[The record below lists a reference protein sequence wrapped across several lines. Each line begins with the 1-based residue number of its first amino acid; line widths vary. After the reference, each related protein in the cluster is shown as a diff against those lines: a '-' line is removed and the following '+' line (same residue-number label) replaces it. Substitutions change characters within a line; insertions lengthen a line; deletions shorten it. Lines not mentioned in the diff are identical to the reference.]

1 MSDLSEGIT
10 ALLNDP
16 KSMEQFKTLAGAF
29 LQSAGNKANGP
40 AAAANAYSQNLGN
53 GAPDG
58 GINIDPEVLK
68 TLAGALSG
76 LSGGASP
83 NTGGRAAFA
92 GGNSG
97 GNGGGN
103 GAASGFGGNSGNGS
117 ASENSGNLGNLGNLG
132 DLGALSGLSGGL
144 SSLLPG
150 GDSGFDLGAMMKILN
165 ILKTNVSDD
174 RAQLLLALRPH
185 LSEERRHRV
194 DKAVKILK
202 LVSLVPIFKEQGI
215 LNF

>member
-16 KSMEQFKTLAGAF
+16 KSMEQFKALAGAF

-40 AAAANAYSQNLGN
+40 TAAENAYSQNRGN
-53 GAPDG
+53 SAPNG

-68 TLAGALSG
+68 TLAGTLSG

-83 NTGGRAAFA
+83 NPGGSAAFA

-97 GNGGGN
+97 EN
-103 GAASGFGGNSGNGS
+103 GAASSFGGNSGNGS
-117 ASENSGNLGNLGNLG
+117 AAENPGNPGNLGNLS

-144 SSLLPG
+144 SSFLPG

-194 DKAVKILK
+194 DKAVRILK
-202 LVSLVPIFKEQGI
+202 LVSLVPIFKEQGL

>member
-16 KSMEQFKTLAGAF
+16 KSMEQFKALAGAF

-40 AAAANAYSQNLGN
+40 AAAENAYSQNRGN
-53 GAPDG
+53 SAPDG

-68 TLAGALSG
+68 TLAG
-76 LSGGASP
+76 
-83 NTGGRAAFA
+83 T
-92 GGNSG
+92 
-97 GNGGGN
+97 
-103 GAASGFGGNSGNGS
+103 
-117 ASENSGNLGNLGNLG
+117 
-132 DLGALSGLSGGL
+132 LSGLSGGL
-144 SSLLPG
+144 SSFLPG

-202 LVSLVPIFKEQGI
+202 LVSLVPIFKEQGL